1 MTPDRRRSG
10 ESERRRSQAAELPV
24 AIAQFL
30 ARDGDK
36 AGNLE
41 RALALIDRAA
51 AGGAK
56 LVVLPE
62 LFTGLGYRDAT
73 SYRTELAEAIPGPTF
88 EALAGR
94 ARRHG
99 LYVTGSYYERDG
111 DRFHNAAPFIGP
123 DGSLLGVYRKTH
135 LFDVPDRV
143 DIPPGIV
150 ESRKVSP
157 GDRLIAFDTPWGRI
171 GLTICVDLRFAEVYR
186 TLALDGC
193 RAIICVSAFLSPRID
208 HWEFLLRARA
218 ADNQLWLI
226 ASGQVGTEPVSG
238 IGFCGRSMTV
248 DPWGVITAQASDGE
262 GLVQTVL
269 DLTLVETVRA
279 RWDLA
284 RQRRPELYGERE
296 RQKAAE

>member
-1 MTPDRRRSG
+1 MTAR
-10 ESERRRSQAAELPV
+10 LPV
-24 AIAQFL
+24 AIGQFL
-30 ARDGDK
+30 AREDDK
-36 AGNLE
+36 AGNLD

-51 AGGAK
+51 VGGAR

-62 LFTGLGYRDAT
+62 LFTGLGYADETRWRDAI
-73 SYRTELAEAIPGPTF
+73 AEPIPGPTS
-88 EALAGR
+88 EALAER

-99 LYVTGSYYERDG
+99 LYVTGSYYERAG

-123 DGSLLGVYRKTH
+123 DGAILGVYRKTH

-150 ESRKVSP
+150 ESRRVAP
-157 GDRLIAFDTPWGRI
+157 GDRLMAFDTPWGRI

-186 TLALDGC
+186 SLALDGC
-193 RAIICVSAFLSPRID
+193 RAILCVSAFLSPRID

-226 ASGQVGTEPVSG
+226 ASGQTGTEPRSG
-238 IGFCGRSMTV
+238 ISFCGRSMTV
-248 DPWGVITAQASDGE
+248 DPWGVVTAQASDEE

-269 DLTLVETVRA
+269 DMGLVDAVRA

-284 RQRRPELYGERE
+284 SQRRPELYRLAPAA
-296 RQKAAE
+296 RAAE

>member
-1 MTPDRRRSG
+1 M
-10 ESERRRSQAAELPV
+10 ESALPV
-24 AIAQFL
+24 AIVQFL
-30 ARDGDK
+30 ARDCDR

-51 AGGAK
+51 AGGAR

-62 LFTGLGYRDAT
+62 LFTGLGYADDTRW
-73 SYRTELAEAIPGPTF
+73 RTELAEPIPGPTSD
-88 EALAGR
+88 ALAAR

-99 LYVTGSYYERDG
+99 LYITGSWYERAG

-123 DGSLLGVYRKTH
+123 DGAILGIYRKTH

-150 ESRKVSP
+150 ESRRVSP
-157 GDRLIAFDTPWGRI
+157 GDRLMAFDTPFGRI
-171 GLTICVDLRFAEVYR
+171 GLTICVDLRFAEIYR

-193 RAIICVSAFLSPRID
+193 RAVICVSAFLSPRID

-218 ADNQLWLI
+218 ADNQLWMI
-226 ASGQVGTEPVSG
+226 ASGQVGTEPASG
-238 IGFCGRSMTV
+238 VAFCGRSMTV
-248 DPWGVITAQASDGE
+248 DPWGVVTAQASDEE
-262 GLVQTVL
+262 GVVQTVL
-269 DLTLVETVRA
+269 DLSLVETVRR

-284 RQRRPELYGERE
+284 RQRRPELYRLAPPA
-296 RQKAAE
+296 RAAE